1 MDRSLYA
8 YDSVYDIQSVIE
20 PLRKSGKT
28 LITTNGCFDLLHAGH
43 IKYLS
48 EAAQLGDMLVVGINA
63 DETVRKLKGE
73 GRPVQNEADRA
84 LIVGSLKMVFG
95 TFIFHED
102 DPRAFLSV
110 LKPDIHVKGGDYTKD
125 ILERET
131 VEQYGG
137 KVEILSFVQG
147 RSTTSIVSKI
157 RSE

>member
-1 MDRSLYA
+1 MNLHV
-8 YDSVYDIQSVIE
+8 YDSVYEVQSVVE
-20 PLRKSGKT
+20 PLRSSGKT
-28 LITTNGCFDLLHAGH
+28 LVTTNGCFDLLHSGH

-48 EAAQLGDMLVVGINA
+48 EAARLGDMLVVGINA
-63 DETVRKLKGE
+63 DETVRKLKGAA
-73 GRPVQNEADRA
+73 RPVQSEADRA

-131 VEQYGG
+131 VERYGG
-137 KVEILSFVQG
+137 RVEILSFLQG